1 MYIDSGD
8 IKVYPTTLREDNID
22 IGARA
27 NLEQNI
33 ASLVN
38 RLTGQK
44 SFIIDGIVDGVS
56 ENSFI
61 LEGDLNKLNI
71 GRLNINGYL
80 FSIES
85 IYDLSSLNSKNGS
98 ILAFKIK
105 TDEVI
110 VQVPGGVDS
119 KITRLTGTD
128 DSGKY
133 KGLELNVYSSI
144 EEKNGEIYLPIA
156 AKITKDNK
164 NIWQSI
170 DTAKLRFNSNDIMI
184 GLTDLNSYL
193 ENDLIIDDGDL

>member
-8 IKVYPTTLREDNID
+8 IKVYPTTLRQDNID

-44 SFIIDGIVDGVS
+44 SFIIDGIIDGPS
-56 ENSFI
+56 DNPFI
-61 LEGDLNKLNI
+61 LEGNLNKLNI

-80 FSIES
+80 FSIQAA
-85 IYDLSSLNSKNGS
+85 YDLSSLNNKNGV
-98 ILAFKIK
+98 LAFKIK
-105 TDEVI
+105 TEDVT
-110 VQVPGGVDS
+110 VQVAEGVDS

-128 DSGKY
+128 ESGKY

-156 AKITKDNK
+156 AKITINNK
-164 NIWQSI
+164 NIWQPM
-170 DTAKLRFNSNDIMI
+170 DTAKLRFNSCDIMI
-184 GLTDLNSYL
+184 GLTDLDSYL
-193 ENDLIIDDGDL
+193 DNDLVIDDGEL

>member
-22 IGARA
+22 IGSRA

-44 SFIIDGIVDGVS
+44 SFIIDGIIDGIS

-61 LEGDLNKLNI
+61 LEGNLNKLNM

-85 IYDLSSLNSKNGS
+85 VYDLSSLNNKNG

-110 VQVPGGVDS
+110 VQVAEGVDS
-119 KITRLTGTD
+119 KITRLSGTD

-133 KGLELNVYSSI
+133 KGLELDVYSSV
-144 EEKNGEIYLPIA
+144 EEKNGNIYLPIA
-156 AKITKDNK
+156 AKITKDNT
-164 NIWQSI
+164 NIWQPI

-184 GLTDLNSYL
+184 GLTDLTSYL
-193 ENDLIIDDGDL
+193 NNDLVIDDGEL

>member
-8 IKVYPTTLREDNID
+8 IKVYPTTLRQDNID

-44 SFIIDGIVDGVS
+44 SFIIDGIIDGPS
-56 ENSFI
+56 DNPFI
-61 LEGDLNKLNI
+61 LEGKLNKLNV

-80 FSIES
+80 FSIQAA
-85 IYDLSSLNSKNGS
+85 YDLSSLNNKNGV
-98 ILAFKIK
+98 LAFKIK
-105 TDEVI
+105 TEDVT
-110 VQVPGGVDS
+110 VQVAEGVDS

-128 DSGKY
+128 ESGKY

-156 AKITKDNK
+156 AKITKDSK
-164 NIWQSI
+164 NIWQPM
-170 DTAKLRFNSNDIMI
+170 DTAKLRFNSCDIMI
-184 GLTDLNSYL
+184 GLTDLDSYL
-193 ENDLIIDDGDL
+193 DNDLVIDDGEL

>member
-8 IKVYPTTLREDNID
+8 IKVYPTTLRQDNID

-44 SFIIDGIVDGVS
+44 SFIIDGIIDGPS
-56 ENSFI
+56 DNPFI
-61 LEGDLNKLNI
+61 LEGKLNKLNI

-80 FSIES
+80 FSIQAA
-85 IYDLSSLNSKNGS
+85 YDLSSLNNKNGV
-98 ILAFKIK
+98 LAFKIK
-105 TDEVI
+105 TEDVT
-110 VQVPGGVDS
+110 VQVAEGVDS

-128 DSGKY
+128 ESGKY

-156 AKITKDNK
+156 TKITKDGK
-164 NIWQSI
+164 NIWQPI
-170 DTAKLRFNSNDIMI
+170 DTAKLRFNSSDIMI

-193 ENDLIIDDGDL
+193 DNDLVIDDGEL

>member
-8 IKVYPTTLREDNID
+8 IKVYPTTLRQDNID

-44 SFIIDGIVDGVS
+44 SFIIDGIIDGPS
-56 ENSFI
+56 DNPFI
-61 LEGDLNKLNI
+61 LEGKLNKLNV

-80 FSIES
+80 FSIQAA
-85 IYDLSSLNSKNGS
+85 YDLSSLNNKNGV
-98 ILAFKIK
+98 LAFKIK
-105 TDEVI
+105 TEDVT
-110 VQVPGGVDS
+110 VQVAEGLDS
-119 KITRLTGTD
+119 KITRVTGTD
-128 DSGKY
+128 ESGKY

-156 AKITKDNK
+156 AKITINNK
-164 NIWQSI
+164 NIWQPM
-170 DTAKLRFNSNDIMI
+170 DTAKLRFNSSDIMI

-193 ENDLIIDDGDL
+193 DNDLVIDDGEL

>member
-44 SFIIDGIVDGVS
+44 SFIIDGIIDGAS

-61 LEGDLNKLNI
+61 LEGNLNKLNI

-80 FSIES
+80 FSIEK
-85 IYDLSSLNSKNGS
+85 IYDLSSLKDKNGT
-98 ILAFKIK
+98 LAFKIK

-133 KGLELNVYSSI
+133 KGLELNVYSSF

-156 AKITKDNK
+156 TKDNK

>member
-8 IKVYPTTLREDNID
+8 IKVYPTTLRQDNID

-44 SFIIDGIVDGVS
+44 SFIIDGIIDGPS
-56 ENSFI
+56 DNPFI
-61 LEGDLNKLNI
+61 LEGKLNKLNV

-80 FSIES
+80 FSIQAA
-85 IYDLSSLNSKNGS
+85 YDLSSLNNKNGV
-98 ILAFKIK
+98 LAFKIK
-105 TDEVI
+105 TEDVT
-110 VQVPGGVDS
+110 VQVAEGVDS

-128 DSGKY
+128 ESGKY

-156 AKITKDNK
+156 AKITINNK
-164 NIWQSI
+164 NIWQPM
-170 DTAKLRFNSNDIMI
+170 DTAKLRFNSSDIMI

-193 ENDLIIDDGDL
+193 DNDLVIDDGEL

>member
-44 SFIIDGIVDGVS
+44 SFIIDGIIDGAS

-61 LEGDLNKLNI
+61 LEGNLNKLNI

-80 FSIES
+80 FSIEK
-85 IYDLSSLNSKNGS
+85 IYDLSSLKDKNGT
-98 ILAFKIK
+98 LAFKIK

-156 AKITKDNK
+156 TKDNK